1 MNIIITESQYN
12 DLFEVHT
19 LMESIFEVESLSEF
33 KSELKKL
40 VRKLLIMG
48 VAAASI
54 GGIISNYCDKN
65 GTPPAVKN
73 EVMSELYKEWM
84 PDMDYQSLLRKYSW
98 KLVDDKTVATVYNA
112 VPAQCNKDF
121 GVTANMFH
129 LNLNDVLSHRI
140 IAMERTFMK
149 SLGLK
154 YGDLVK
160 IEGTDGYDGIWQIQD
175 TMNKRFAGQHK
186 IDILVPENIKNGM
199 WNNVKIYKL
208 TNPQLESE
216 YKSQMAP
223 PVSKAESIKQMNQK
237 RAEWKKAKMNKK
249 AKINKKAKK
258 K

>member
-12 DLFEVHT
+12 DLFEVQM

-40 VRKLLIMG
+40 VRKLLLMG

-65 GTPPAVKN
+65 GTPPVVKK
-73 EVMSELYKEWM
+73 EVMSDLYKEWM
-84 PDMDYQSLLRKYSW
+84 PDFNYGSMLEKYSW
-98 KLVDDKTVATVYNA
+98 KLVDSKTTATVYNA
-112 VPAQCNKDF
+112 VPAQCNGDF
-121 GVTANMFH
+121 GVTANMFR

-149 SLGLK
+149 KLGIN

-160 IEGTDGYDGIWQIQD
+160 IEGTDGYDGIWQVQD

-186 IDILVPENIKNGM
+186 IDILVPENVKKGM
-199 WNNVKIYKL
+199 WDNVRIYKL
-208 TNPQLESE
+208 TNPQLASE
-216 YKSQMAP
+216 LKSKMAP
-223 PVSKAESIKQMNQK
+223 PVSKAESIKQMKQK

-249 AKINKKAKK
+249 SNKNKRNK
-258 K
+258 